1 MGDRFYYNN
10 LTSTKY
16 MLKDGDVWFWHDE
29 RWRISAYKEVN
40 LTAENGFRE
49 L

>member
-1 MGDRFYYNN
+1 MGERFYYND

-16 MLKDGDVWFWHDE
+16 MLKSGDVYFWNDE
-29 RWRISAYKEVN
+29 RWRISAFKEN
-40 LTAENGFRE
+40 DLTASEGFRE